1 MHLLDV
7 AIIGAFI
14 VYAIVSGL
22 RSRATASQ
30 SLEEYFLAGRSL
42 SGWKAG
48 ISMAATQFAADTPLV
63 VMGLVATAGIFSL
76 WRMWIY
82 ALAFL
87 LLGFVLAPSWRRAGV
102 LTDAELTELRYGAGA
117 AAPLR
122 GIKAIYFGTIFNCA
136 VLAMVLL
143 AATRIAEPFLTWD
156 AWLPAGLHQPFV
168 SLVQTIGVPLTA
180 DAESPRVWILS
191 ANNLISI
198 GAIVL
203 TTLFYSTTGGLR
215 SVVQTDVAQFF
226 LALVATLLYAGYV
239 IHEVG
244 GLGELTT
251 RLRALFGPDSPL
263 VASGVAPP
271 SDQLLAFTPSQARDA
286 GLVVL
291 SLYAI
296 QWIAQMNADGTGYL
310 AQRSMACKSD
320 RDARLAAVV
329 FTYAQVL
336 ARSLLWLPIGLGL
349 LLVFQPDAPPADAE
363 QYARLREATYVRGIA
378 ELLPLGIKGL
388 MLTGMLA
395 ALASTVDTHLN
406 WGSSYWTNDI
416 YKRFV
421 CQAWRK
427 TEPDPKNLVWVAR
440 AANIMILCIALVVMT
455 QLGSIQQAWRIS
467 LLLGAGM
474 GVMLV
479 LRWVWWRIS
488 SWGELAC
495 IGVSLPLAPLFLWL
509 LEPDPAQGG
518 LTPAGADALRLLS
531 ITACTTTA
539 GVLVSLLTPEDR
551 VRLRAFY
558 RRARPPGWWGP
569 IARECGVDP
578 QEGVRRLGKG
588 VLGMLAAAGSVFCL
602 LVGAGS
608 WLCDSPAPTWWPL
621 PRPGWWAL
629 NLLAGVALVP
639 VWLRLGF
646 SDPAEAQTDV
656 IDTIDPVSEVGRL
669 SDMGSVVGEVEPAP
683 PARPVEPVPVAE
695 APPAEAPPAE
705 APPAEAPLAEA
716 SPAEAPPAEGA
727 GSDEPA
733 PAGT

>member
-22 RSRATASQ
+22 RSREAASQ

-76 WRMWIY
+76 WRMWVY

-143 AATRIAEPFLTWD
+143 AATRIAEPFLVWD
-156 AWLPAGLHQPFV
+156 AWLPGWMHHPFV
-168 SLVQTIGVPLTA
+168 SLVETIGVPLTA
-180 DAESPRVWILS
+180 DASSERVWILS

-215 SVVQTDVAQFF
+215 SVVETDVAQFF
-226 LALVATLLYAGYV
+226 LALLATVLYAIYV
-239 IHEVG
+239 VHQVG

-263 VASGVAPP
+263 VASGIAPP
-271 SDQLLAFTPSQARDA
+271 ADQLLAFTPTQARDA

-310 AQRSMACKSD
+310 AQRSMACRSD
-320 RDARLAAVV
+320 RDARLASIV

-349 LLVFQPDAPPADAE
+349 LLIFQPDTPPTDVE

-378 ELLPLGIKGL
+378 ELLPMGIKGL

-427 TEPDPKNLVWVAR
+427 TEPDPKSLVWVAR
-440 AANIMILCIALVVMT
+440 AANVMILCIALVVMT

-479 LRWVWWRIS
+479 LRWVWWRIT

-495 IGVSLPLAPLFLWL
+495 IGVSLPLAPLFLHL
-509 LEPDPAQGG
+509 LDADRLG
-518 LTPAGADALRLLS
+518 TSAAGADALRLLA
-531 ITACTTTA
+531 ITTCTTTA
-539 GVLVSLLTPEDR
+539 GVVVSLFTSEDR
-551 VRLRAFY
+551 VRLRAFF
-558 RRARPPGWWGP
+558 RRAHPPGWWGP

-578 QEGVRRLGKG
+578 QDGVRRLGRG
-588 VLGMLAAAGSVFCL
+588 LLGMLCAAGSVFCL
-602 LVGAGS
+602 LVGLGS

-621 PRPGWWAL
+621 ARGLWWAL
-629 NLLAGVALVP
+629 NLLAGAALVP
-639 VWLRLGF
+639 AWIKLGF
-646 SDPAEAQTDV
+646 SDPSEANQDA

-669 SDMGSVVGEVEPAP
+669 SDMGAIESSQGPIEPG
-683 PARPVEPVPVAE
+683 PVEPGPVAPGPIE
-695 APPAEAPPAE
+695 PGPVEPGPI
-705 APPAEAPLAEA
+705 
-716 SPAEAPPAEGA
+716 
-727 GSDEPA
+727 EPA
-733 PAGT
+733 PAS